1 MTNFQKKQSNLA
13 INLYSVIMSSA
24 FLLPTSRSETV
35 EQAWRYFNLLFASY
49 LSHYDQNIHSTM
61 FLFKKKTSVLQ
72 CLYCSL
78 HRAGVTL
85 NGNAAQEQKNISEQL
100 FSILL

>member
-1 MTNFQKKQSNLA
+1 MKNFQKKQSNLA
-13 INLYSVIMSSA
+13 INLYSVIMSSV

-61 FLFKKKTSVLQ
+61 FLFKKNVGTAVFVLQ
-72 CLYCSL
+72 SPQSRSYS
-78 HRAGVTL
+78 
-85 NGNAAQEQKNISEQL
+85 
-100 FSILL
+100 